1 MCVCISILISM
12 ILSLF
17 LSAVTGS
24 SSDIKME
31 SQSLLS
37 SPHPPPSIVISNE
50 EEHDTQHG
58 DTLKGCFT
66 SISSQTDSLSPS
78 PPPLL
83 SSVNLGTQTEFN
95 SLQTQDSVCSIDS
108 NVSSSHLQQRLE
120 AMTISH
126 ELLQSSLDDAKRQ
139 IANLEATVERQRE
152 EISSKET
159 QLGVISGRV
168 STLMKSFE
176 VFSDTY

>member
-1 MCVCISILISM
+1 MCISILISM

-37 SPHPPPSIVISNE
+37 SPHPPPPSIVISNE
-50 EEHDTQHG
+50 EEHNG